1 MVFKVTEDGMIQA
14 DTLCNFVE
22 IPTTAKRL
30 VGDKHQVNISQTLI
44 ILRGFKLS
52 FHFS

>member
-1 MVFKVTEDGMIQA
+1 MIQA

-30 VGDKHQVNISQTLI
+30 VGDKHEVNIFSNSYYLFIFKLLLI

-52 FHFS
+52 F